1 MDETVRLL
9 MGPIADEVRSNQE
22 PIFGSGRVIG
32 ACTQREMDLA
42 GDESEMISKDA
53 HEEALSRA
61 MRERDIAVAQ
71 IAANKDRVIKE
82 LQEKMD
88 KRLQEKE
95 KEIKE
100 LRTTGRKEG
109 KEGGGTRKLEKTA
122 SAKKVD
128 ADMKNMLAMM
138 GR

>member
-1 MDETVRLL
+1 MDEVVRLL

-53 HEEALSRA
+53 HEEALSQA

-100 LRTTGRKEG
+100 LKTTGKKEG
-109 KEGGGTRKLEKTA
+109 KAGGGTRKLDKTA

-128 ADMKNMLAMM
+128 ADLKTMLAMM

>member
-1 MDETVRLL
+1 MVSLKAVEKIIEDKDHEL
-9 MGPIADEVRSNQE
+9 
-22 PIFGSGRVIG
+22 
-32 ACTQREMDLA
+32 DL
-42 GDESEMISKDA
+42 
-53 HEEALSRA
+53 
-61 MRERDIAVAQ
+61 AVAQ
-71 IAANKDRVIKE
+71 KDKVIKE
-82 LQEKMD
+82 LQEKM
-88 KRLQEKE
+88 KKQLQEKE

-100 LRTTGRKEG
+100 LRTTGRKEGKGG

>member
-1 MDETVRLL
+1 MDEVVRLL

-22 PIFGSGRVIG
+22 PVFGSGKVIG
-32 ACTQREMDLA
+32 ACTQKDMALADDENEMVSLKAVEKIIEDKDHELDLV
-42 GDESEMISKDA
+42 
-53 HEEALSRA
+53 
-61 MRERDIAVAQ
+61 VAQ
-71 IAANKDRVIKE
+71 KDKVIKE
-82 LQEKMD
+82 LQEKM
-88 KRLQEKE
+88 KKQLQEKE

>member
-1 MDETVRLL
+1 MDEVVMLL

-53 HEEALSRA
+53 HEEALSQA

-100 LRTTGRKEG
+100 LKTTGKKEG
-109 KEGGGTRKLEKTA
+109 KAGGGARKLEKTA

>member
-1 MDETVRLL
+1 MDEVVRLL
-9 MGPIADEVRSNQE
+9 MGPIADEVRSNPE
-22 PIFGSGRVIG
+22 PIFGSGKVIG
-32 ACTQREMDLA
+32 ACTQKDMALADDENEMVSLKAVEKIIEDKDRELDL
-42 GDESEMISKDA
+42 
-53 HEEALSRA
+53 
-61 MRERDIAVAQ
+61 AVAQ
-71 IAANKDRVIKE
+71 LAANKDKVIKE

>member
-1 MDETVRLL
+1 RLL

-22 PIFGSGRVIG
+22 PVFGSGKIIG
-32 ACTQREMDLA
+32 ACTQKDMALADDENEMVSRKAVEKIIEDKDHELDLVVA
-42 GDESEMISKDA
+42 A
-53 HEEALSRA
+53 HKKVLA
-61 MRERDIAVAQ
+61 
-71 IAANKDRVIKE
+71 E
-82 LQEKMD
+82 LQDTMK
-88 KRLQEKE
+88 QKE
-95 KEIKE
+95 KELRKEITE
-100 LRTTGRKEG
+100 LRTTKRKEGKEG

>member
-1 MDETVRLL
+1 

-22 PIFGSGRVIG
+22 PIFGSGKVIG
-32 ACTQREMDLA
+32 ACAQKDMALA
-42 GDESEMISKDA
+42 DDESQMISKDA
-53 HEEALSRA
+53 HE
-61 MRERDIAVAQ
+61 RELQQRDLLVAQ
-71 IAANKDRVIKE
+71 KDKVIKE
-82 LQEKMD
+82 LQETMKKKESEIAELKTT
-88 KRLQEKE
+88 KRKE
-95 KEIKE
+95 
-100 LRTTGRKEG
+100 GGKEG

>member
-1 MDETVRLL
+1 MDEVVRLL

-53 HEEALSRA
+53 HEEALSQA

-71 IAANKDRVIKE
+71 KDKVIKE
-82 LQEKMD
+82 LQEKM
-88 KRLQEKE
+88 KKQLQEKE
-95 KEIKE
+95 KEITE
-100 LRTTGRKEG
+100 LKSGRKGG